1 MQVYKEKIYDLLN
14 KSHVKGVVSDG
25 PGLKLKWN
33 KNDIFSVENLYT
45 FECKT
50 VDDVMALY
58 HFGIKN
64 KVVASHNMNN
74 SSSRSHSMLSLTVE
88 QVEVSNL
95 DNVVVSKLQLVDLAG
110 SERQSQTGNAASKE
124 SIDINKSLFTL
135 RQVITA
141 LTERSKQASYVP
153 YRDSKLTCLLRQSL
167 GGNSYCLM
175 IACLNPCDAQIEE
188 NISTMQYASQA
199 SYISNKPVRNDDPKA
214 RQIEELKEQVRKLT
228 AELAKANDTI
238 DFLNKLTQGNAATL
252 QENFESNHAAAKEIG
267 GERDEEAPGPVK
279 KPEAT
284 DGRAGSAGSAVTEKR
299 GGAPESATGSAGRI
313 PVGDSARNSRESSLV
328 EHRQIIT
335 RRIVK
340 D

>member
-1 MQVYKEKIYDLLN
+1 MEGYKYKVMQEGKAPTAQFECGENEGIVPRSIRLLFDLIRQQSNLQKKKFTVYCSYMQIYKEKIYDLLN

-88 QVEVSNL
+88 QVDTSNP

-110 SERQSQTGNAASKE
+110 SERQSQTGNAANKE

-135 RQVITA
+135 R
-141 LTERSKQASYVP
+141 
-153 YRDSKLTCLLRQSL
+153 
-167 GGNSYCLM
+167 
-175 IACLNPCDAQIEE
+175 
-188 NISTMQYASQA
+188 
-199 SYISNKPVRNDDPKA
+199 
-214 RQIEELKEQVRKLT
+214 
-228 AELAKANDTI
+228 
-238 DFLNKLTQGNAATL
+238 
-252 QENFESNHAAAKEIG
+252 
-267 GERDEEAPGPVK
+267 
-279 KPEAT
+279 
-284 DGRAGSAGSAVTEKR
+284 
-299 GGAPESATGSAGRI
+299 
-313 PVGDSARNSRESSLV
+313 
-328 EHRQIIT
+328 
-335 RRIVK
+335 
-340 D
+340 